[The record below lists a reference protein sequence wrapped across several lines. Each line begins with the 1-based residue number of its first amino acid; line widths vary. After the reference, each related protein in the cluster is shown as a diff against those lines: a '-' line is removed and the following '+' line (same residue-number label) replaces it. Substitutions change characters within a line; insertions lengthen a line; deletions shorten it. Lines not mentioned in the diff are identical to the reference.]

1 VSRILLVRH
10 GQASFGAA
18 DYDRLSP
25 TGHEQSRVLGAALAA
40 RGVVADVVVA
50 GEMVRHAETATGVLE
65 GSTWSAD
72 VDVDPG
78 WNEFDHLQVLAVHDQ
93 PATAQGES
101 EKAAFQRWF
110 EEATQRWTSGEHDER
125 YDESFAAFTSR
136 VAAALDRLVTRLP
149 ARGTAVVLTSGGPI
163 AWAVAALLADDARAR
178 TDLWLRLNP
187 VSVNTGVSTVVRGA
201 RGTTLVSFNAHDHL
215 FHDGSTDLLTY
226 R

>member
-1 VSRILLVRH
+1 MSRILLVRH

-18 DYDRLSP
+18 DYDNLSEL
-25 TGHEQSRVLGAALAA
+25 GHEQSRVLGAALAA
-40 RGVVADVVVA
+40 RGVTADVLVA
-50 GEMVRHAETATGVLE
+50 GEMRRHAQTAAGVLE
-65 GSTWSAD
+65 GSGWTAD
-72 VDVDPG
+72 VDVDSG

-93 PATAQGES
+93 PTTAEGES

-110 EEATQRWTSGEHDER
+110 EEATLRWTSGAHDEA

-136 VAAALDRLVTRLP
+136 VEAAMGRLADALP
-149 ARGTAVVLTSGGPI
+149 SRGTAVVLTSGGPV
-163 AWAVAALLADDARAR
+163 AWACATLLADGSPAR

-187 VSVNTGVSTVVRGA
+187 VSVNTGTSTVVRGS

-215 FHDGSTDLLTY
+215 SPDLITY

>member
-18 DYDRLSP
+18 DYDDLSP

-40 RGVVADVVVA
+40 RGVVPDLLVA
-50 GEMVRHAETATGVLE
+50 GEMRRHGQTAAGVLD
-65 GSTWSAD
+65 GASWAAD
-72 VDVDPG
+72 VEVDAG

-93 PATAQGES
+93 PSTVEGES

-110 EEATQRWTSGEHDER
+110 EEATQRWTAGRHAES
-125 YDESFAAFTSR
+125 YDESFGAFTAR
-136 VAAALDRLVTRLP
+136 VGAALDRLADTLP
-149 ARGTAVVLTSGGPI
+149 RSGTAVVLTSGGPV
-163 AWAVAALLADDARAR
+163 AWAAAALLAGTDAAR

-187 VSVNTGVSTVVRGA
+187 VSINTGTSTIVRGS
-201 RGTTLVSFNAHDHL
+201 RGTTLVTFNAADHL
-215 FHDGSTDLLTY
+215 SPDLLTY

>member
-18 DYDRLSP
+18 DYDNLSDL
-25 TGHEQSRVLGAALAA
+25 GHEQSRVLGAALAA
-40 RGVVADVVVA
+40 RGVTADVVVA
-50 GEMVRHAETATGVLE
+50 GEMRRHAQTASGVLE
-65 GSTWSAD
+65 GSGWTSD
-72 VDVDPG
+72 VDVDGG

-93 PATAQGES
+93 PTTAEGES

-110 EEATQRWTSGEHDER
+110 EEATLRWTSGAHDEA

-136 VAAALDRLVTRLP
+136 VETAMGRLAEALP
-149 ARGTAVVLTSGGPI
+149 SRGTAVVLTSGGPV
-163 AWAVAALLADDARAR
+163 AWACATLLADAPHAR

-187 VSVNTGVSTVVRGA
+187 VSVNTGTSTVVRGS

-215 FHDGSTDLLTY
+215 SPDLITY